1 MKKLVALSLSLLLA
15 LPALLAQEVVI
26 KSDTTESDTVKITT
40 KKKRIYIIK
49 RDDIE
54 IEEAED
60 ADTTDFNSL
69 SNQRKDHFEGFDFGV
84 SGLMSENM
92 SVDLPS
98 DARFMDLNY
107 AKSIMV
113 GINFMEFYIPIA
125 KEKFGITTGA
135 GFEFFNYDLSRN
147 VTVFA
152 DDDTT
157 FGVFNAP
164 DQKDIEKNKFRGTM
178 LNVPLMFETNI
189 GKDADHSFHLQAGV
203 MGSMRV
209 GSKTKQI
216 YEENGKEYKVKN
228 RTDFNM
234 NPFRFNA
241 VARIGYGSFTV
252 FATYSLTPLFDTD
265 EGPELYPFT
274 IGVSLASF

>member
-1 MKKLVALSLSLLLA
+1 MKKLVTLSLSLLLA
-15 LPALLAQEVVI
+15 LPIIVAQEVVI

-40 KKKRIYIIK
+40 KKKRIYIIN
-49 RDDIE
+49 REDVEIDDK
-54 IEEAED
+54 EES
-60 ADTTDFNSL
+60 DTVDFASL
-69 SNQRKDHFEGFDFGV
+69 SNQRKGHFEGFDFGV
-84 SGLMSENM
+84 SGLLSKDM

-98 DARFMDLNY
+98 DANFMDLNY

-113 GINFMEFYIPIA
+113 GINFWESYIPIA
-125 KEKFGITTGA
+125 KEKLGVTIGA

-157 FGVFNAP
+157 FGVFSAP

-178 LNVPLMFETNI
+178 LNVPLMLETNI

>member
-1 MKKLVALSLSLLLA
+1 MKKLIALSLSLLLA
-15 LPALLAQEVVI
+15 LPALLAQEVVV

-49 RDDIE
+49 REDEEVDV
-54 IEEAED
+54 EEA
-60 ADTTDFNSL
+60 DTVDFSSL

-84 SGLMSENM
+84 SGLLSENM

-98 DARFMDLNY
+98 DANFMDLNY

-157 FGVFNAP
+157 FGVFNST
-164 DQKDIEKNKFRGTM
+164 DVRDIEKNKFRGTM
-178 LNVPLMFETNI
+178 LNVPLMLETNI

-216 YEENGKEYKVKN
+216 YEENGKESKVKN